1 MNAQDD
7 AGRIHE
13 RMHKEDGSDIRGG
26 CLCHRPLLILSISPA
41 SSDQFDFPS
50 ETLALPLSSHNG
62 PFHHPPETLVYLWAA
77 AES

>member
-13 RMHKEDGSDIRGG
+13 RLHKDDGSDIKEDVYT
-26 CLCHRPLLILSISPA
+26 RPLLIFSIPPA

-50 ETLALPLSSHNG
+50 ETLALPLSSQHG

>member
-13 RMHKEDGSDIRGG
+13 RMHQEDGSDIVGDVYA
-26 CLCHRPLLILSISPA
+26 RPLLILSIPPA

-50 ETLALPLSSHNG
+50 EMLALPLSSYNG
-62 PFHHPPETLVYLWAA
+62 AFHHPPETLVYLWAA

>member
-1 MNAQDD
+1 MPD
-7 AGRIHE
+7 
-13 RMHKEDGSDIRGG
+13 
-26 CLCHRPLLILSISPA
+26 PYLSSASPSA